1 MAATADALQEQAPA
15 ESGRR
20 HWWWP
25 EPWRPAAVLAL
36 VAFGGLAAF
45 LVPLRGL
52 NLAQVNGLGLISVL
66 PLMSLLGITAAV
78 LAFSVGLCLPRAYP
92 AVLGATLAGIVIC
105 LNAVT
110 VFTEAEPR
118 FPTAYW
124 IAGFVDYVSRTGHS
138 APGVSAYFSWPGFF
152 SGMAFVEH
160 VAGDHNL
167 IPLMRLWPVTID
179 LACLVALY
187 FIMRNLRASWRAKWL
202 AAFLFTVGNWVGQ
215 DYFSPQSFNYVLY
228 LAFIAILLTW
238 FNWRPQA
245 QTATPQAEPD
255 RGHGIMSRWR
265 SSVSALVPGQAEP
278 DRGHGI
284 MSRWRSSFST
294 LVPGEN
300 ESAPIPRAQ
309 RAIVLAILLGIFV
322 LSVTSHQ
329 LTPFV
334 MILACLGLIVVR
346 RCRIT
351 GLPVL
356 MAVIVA
362 AWISFAAVGFWSG
375 HISSL
380 FGGLGHLGGN
390 LTASVSDR
398 ITGTAQHRF
407 VLDERSASA
416 AVFLLVAGAG
426 LLRRR
431 RRVVDDRVVI
441 TLMCV
446 PFLAFGAQSY
456 GGEIALR
463 VYLFALPAA
472 AILAAYLFFP
482 ATRDEDVDRRWHRF
496 IPVAICA
503 VTLLFGFFIAR
514 YGNEAFERT
523 PAGEVTAFDY
533 LYAHDQN
540 GERLL
545 WLSEAPAVDNTP
557 EMPWAYQDI
566 EKINYIP
573 ELAPRDPAS
582 VAATVAALRAAG
594 PGSYLITT
602 STQEAYLNQAASYP
616 ADWGKE
622 FRASMAATP
631 GVYAVVANPDAVIYA
646 LRWPPGTPV
655 RPFHLGANGPAVR
668 STPWTPV
675 GLVILSLLLLVLVA
689 REFVRVCL
697 DAPRLTRLLTLASL
711 PMLTLFFV
719 VVIMRFVVLS

>member
-15 ESGRR
+15 RRR
-20 HWWWP
+20 HRWWP
-25 EPWRPAAVLAL
+25 EPWWPAAVLAL

-45 LVPLRGL
+45 LLPLRGV
-52 NLAQVNGLGLISVL
+52 NLAQINGLGLISVL
-66 PLMSLLGITAAV
+66 PLISLLGITAAV
-78 LAFSVGLCLPRAYP
+78 IAFSVGLCLPRAYP
-92 AVLGATLAGIVIC
+92 VVLGATLAGIVIC

-118 FPTAYW
+118 FPTAYQ
-124 IAGFVDYVSRTGHS
+124 IAGFVDYVSRTGHA
-138 APGVSAYFSWPGFF
+138 APGLAAYFSWPGFF
-152 SGMAFVEH
+152 SGVAFVEH
-160 VAGDHNL
+160 VTGDHNL
-167 IPLMRLWPVTID
+167 IPVMRLWPVAID
-179 LACLVALY
+179 MACLAPLY
-187 FIMRNLRASWRAKWL
+187 LIMRNLRATWRAKWF
-202 AAFLFTVGNWVGQ
+202 AAFLFVVGNWVGQ
-215 DYFSPQSFNYVLY
+215 DYFSPQSFNYLLY

-245 QTATPQAEPD
+245 QPVTPRPEPESS
-255 RGHGIMSRWR
+255 RGLISRWR
-265 SSVSALVPGQAEP
+265 LP
-278 DRGHGI
+278 
-284 MSRWRSSFST
+284 FST
-294 LVPGEN
+294 LVPGDA
-300 ESAPIPRAQ
+300 ESTPTSPAQ
-309 RAIVLAILLGIFV
+309 RAMLLTILLGIFV

-334 MILACLGLIVVR
+334 MIAACLGLIAVR

-356 MAVIVA
+356 MAVIVT
-362 AWISFAAVGFWSG
+362 AWVSFAAVAFWSG
-375 HISSL
+375 HMSAL
-380 FGGLGHLGGN
+380 FGGLGHFGGN

-398 ITGTAQHRF
+398 ITGTAQHRI

-416 AVFLLVAGAG
+416 AAFFLLAAAG

-431 RRVVDDRVVI
+431 HRVVDDRVAIV
-441 TLMCV
+441 LMCM

-482 ATRDEDVDRRWHRF
+482 ATRDEGVNRGWRVLV
-496 IPVAICA
+496 PVTICT

-514 YGNEAFERT
+514 YGNEAFERI

-540 GERLL
+540 GERVL
-545 WLSEAPAVDNTP
+545 WLSEAPAVDVTP
-557 EMPWAYQDI
+557 QMPWEYKDI
-566 EKINYIP
+566 EKINFIP

-582 VAATVAALRAAG
+582 LTALVAALRAAG
-594 PGSYLITT
+594 PDSYLITT
-602 STQEAYLNQAASYP
+602 STQEAYLNQGASYP

-622 FRASMAATP
+622 FRARMAATP
-631 GVYAVVANPDAVIYA
+631 GVHTVLANPDAVIYA
-646 LRWPPGTPV
+646 LHWPPGTPM
-655 RPFHLGANGPAVR
+655 RPLALGANTPAVR
-668 STPWTPV
+668 STLWTPV

-697 DAPRLTRLLTLASL
+697 DAPRLTRLLSLASL
-711 PMLTLFFV
+711 PVLAVFIA
-719 VVIMRFVVLS
+719 VVIMRFAGLS

>member
-1 MAATADALQEQAPA
+1 MAATTDALQEQAPA
-15 ESGRR
+15 GAGRR
-20 HWWWP
+20 YRWWP

-45 LVPLRGL
+45 LIPLRGL
-52 NLAQVNGLGLISVL
+52 NLAQMDGLGLISVL
-66 PLMSLLGITAAV
+66 PLMSLLGITVAV
-78 LAFSVGLCLPRAYP
+78 LAFSVALCLPRANP
-92 AVLGATLAGIVIC
+92 VVLGATLTGIVIC

-124 IAGFVDYVSRTGHS
+124 IAGFVDYVSRTGHT
-138 APGVSAYFSWPGFF
+138 APGLSAYFSWPGFF
-152 SGMAFVEH
+152 SGMAFLEH
-160 VAGDHNL
+160 VTGDHNL
-167 IPLMRLWPVTID
+167 IPVMRLWPVAID
-179 LACLVALY
+179 LACLVPLY
-187 FIMRNLRASWRAKWL
+187 LIMRNLRASWRAKWL
-202 AAFLFTVGNWVGQ
+202 AALLFTVGNWVGQ

-245 QTATPQAEPD
+245 QTATPRAEPD
-255 RGHGIMSRWR
+255 RWHGI
-265 SSVSALVPGQAEP
+265 A
-278 DRGHGI
+278 
-284 MSRWRSSFST
+284 SRWRSSFSALVPGRAEPERRRGIVSRWRSSFSV

-300 ESAPIPRAQ
+300 ESAPISRTQ
-309 RAIVLAILLGIFV
+309 RAILLAILIGIFV

-329 LTPFV
+329 LTPFI
-334 MILACLGLIVVR
+334 MIATCLGLVAVR
-346 RCRIT
+346 RCRLT
-351 GLPVL
+351 GMPVL
-356 MAVIVA
+356 MVVIVT
-362 AWISFAAVGFWSG
+362 AWVSFAAVAFWSG
-375 HISSL
+375 HMSTL
-380 FGGLGHLGGN
+380 FGGLGHFGGN

-398 ITGTAQHRF
+398 ITGTSQHRI

-416 AVFLLVAGAG
+416 AAFFLLAAAG

-431 RRVVDDRVVI
+431 YRVVDDRVAI
-441 TLMCV
+441 TLMCM

-472 AILAAYLFFP
+472 AILIAYLFFP
-482 ATRDEDVDRRWHRF
+482 ATRDEDVGPRWRAF
-496 IPVAICA
+496 VPVAICA

-514 YGNEAFERT
+514 YGNEEYERIPT
-523 PAGEVTAFDY
+523 GEVTAIDY

-540 GERLL
+540 GVRLL
-545 WLSEAPAVDNTP
+545 WPSAVPAVDTP
-557 EMPWAYQDI
+557 NMPWEYKDI

-582 VAATVAALRAAG
+582 VAAIVAALRAAG

-602 STQEAYLNQAASYP
+602 STQEAYLNQDASYP
-616 ADWGKE
+616 VDWGKE

-631 GVYAVVANPDAVIYA
+631 GVYTVVANPDAVIYT
-646 LRWPPGTPV
+646 LHWPRGTPV
-655 RPFHLGANGPAVR
+655 RPLHLGANGPAIR
-668 STPWTPV
+668 STLWTPV

-711 PMLTLFFV
+711 PMLALFIV